1 MTELVQETKLF
12 NLSTRSKACHN
23 LNGDWKSQCEYII
36 PNMIERDESIEY
48 IQFSVPDAVIP
59 VSIYNVNENNCVISV
74 TVNGVI
80 TSYTFPL
87 ANYSALTFVTTCKSL
102 LGNTFNITFNHKTS
116 VFSITNTVADFTLN
130 ANSTIGSVMG
140 FSNSVNSVSKSVT
153 LPRCCNFLP
162 LPRITL
168 RCAELANTCMVG
180 STTSSDVIITIPTNS
195 GNNGQIYY
203 QNQSNAK
210 LLFRH
215 HELSQFII
223 SFTDDDGNLLN
234 FNGLSSF
241 FTLQFDIYR
250 RYVPK
255 PPRFGSIVDHA
266 NKNAYYYPDEEYLVS
281 DNI

>member
-12 NLSTRSKACHN
+12 NLSTRGTACKN
-23 LNGDWKSQCEYII
+23 LNGDWKSKCEYII
-36 PNMIERDESIEY
+36 PNMVERDESIDY
-48 IQFSVPDAVIP
+48 IQFSIPDAVIP
-59 VSIYNVNENNCVISV
+59 VSIYNVNETNCVLSV
-74 TVNGVI
+74 TVNGV
-80 TSYTFPL
+80 TTMYNFPK
-87 ANYSALTFVTTCKSL
+87 ANYSSVTFITAFNTL
-102 LGNTFNITFNHKTS
+102 LGNTFQITFNHSTS
-116 VFSITNTVADFTLN
+116 VFTITNTVANFTFN
-130 ANSTIGSVMG
+130 VSSIGSVMG
-140 FSNSVNSVSKSVT
+140 FSNSVTSVNHSVT

-168 RCAELANTCMVG
+168 RCAELANTCMIG
-180 STTSSDVIITIPTNS
+180 GNNSSDVIITIPTNG

-203 QNQSNAK
+203 QNQNGAK

-241 FTLQFDIYR
+241 FTLQFDIFR
-250 RYVPK
+250 KYVPK

-266 NKNAYYYPDEEYLVS
+266 NKNAYLYPDVECLVS
-281 DNI
+281 DGI